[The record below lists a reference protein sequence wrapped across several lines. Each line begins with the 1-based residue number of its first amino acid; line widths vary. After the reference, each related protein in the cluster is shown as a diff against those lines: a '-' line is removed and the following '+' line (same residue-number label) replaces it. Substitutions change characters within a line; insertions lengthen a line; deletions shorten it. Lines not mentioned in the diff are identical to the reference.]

1 MAHIILFIYLIYF
14 IWIIEPFFKKREKK
28 KIKGDY
34 PFVSIII
41 SAKNEAENITNLL
54 NGLLTQEYPKNS
66 YEIIIANDKSTDST
80 LNKLNTFKHWHCMA
94 GIETLYINNIG
105 NIYRATCKQGGVLGN
120 VETGFQ
126 YL

>member
-1 MAHIILFIYLIYF
+1 MLLMAHIILFIYLIYF

-41 SAKNEAENITNLL
+41 SAKNEVENITNLL

-80 LNKLNTFKHWHCMA
+80 LNKLNNLVK
-94 GIETLYINNIG
+94 IKET
-105 NIYRATCKQGGVLGN
+105 
-120 VETGFQ
+120 
-126 YL
+126 